1 MITPATARSLWSD
14 QRNSPPTRKMTLRA
28 DRSAMPCCATRSPPP
43 SSTMAAG
50 PTPSC
55 LPAPTTLSCSTDCAG
70 FPPGRSASSTQRR
83 RSRAESSICSAPP
96 NRGRRPAPPAQF
108 SPPATR
114 PPLSWRVLGLAPRPR
129 PPQRQISSANAL
141 PTFAGPAAHNRPS
154 TPFPFRRA
162 ALRFCRRH
170 GFWGSRQ
177 MTTAVASPQTQAW
190 YLNRW
195 SQLVLGIIAMMAI
208 SSPQY
213 VWTLFT
219 GPLNQKLG
227 TTLAELQW
235 AFSLLII
242 LQTWCSP
249 LQAYLVDRFGPRLLI
264 SVGALMSGGGWVLSA
279 YVGNVWALYFTYG
292 VICGFG
298 TGIIYVGIIGLMV
311 RWFPDRRGL
320 ATGLAAAGYGF
331 GAIFTS
337 FPIDSMIKSSG
348 YAHTLV
354 VWGIIQGVIGILA
367 AQWLRVPPESYQVL
381 GAAPTGV
388 IAAQQTKHSYSPAE
402 MLRNPIF
409 WLLFVMMCMMSTS
422 GLMVVSNVG
431 PFANDYKVAQVMV
444 LGMAA
449 LPLSLTLSRLTNG
462 LTRPFFGWISDHIG
476 REQTMALAFAL
487 EAAAIVVLFF
497 FLDHPAMF
505 VVLTGLVFFGWG
517 EIFSLFPST
526 LTDTFGSK
534 FAATNYGFLYIAQGV
549 GSILG
554 GPAAAFLKQ
563 LSGGWAPVFVVVIC
577 LDALTAI
584 LAITA
589 LRSMRRRHLQSG

>member
-1 MITPATARSLWSD
+1 MSI
-14 QRNSPPTRKMTLRA
+14 
-28 DRSAMPCCATRSPPP
+28 
-43 SSTMAAG
+43 AA
-50 PTPSC
+50 
-55 LPAPTTLSCSTDCAG
+55 
-70 FPPGRSASSTQRR
+70 
-83 RSRAESSICSAPP
+83 
-96 NRGRRPAPPAQF
+96 
-108 SPPATR
+108 
-114 PPLSWRVLGLAPRPR
+114 
-129 PPQRQISSANAL
+129 
-141 PTFAGPAAHNRPS
+141 
-154 TPFPFRRA
+154 
-162 ALRFCRRH
+162 
-170 GFWGSRQ
+170 
-177 MTTAVASPQTQAW
+177 TTAAVEPRAW

-195 SQLVLGIIAMMAI
+195 NQLILGLIAMMAI

-227 TTLAELQW
+227 TTLAQLQW
-235 AFSLLII
+235 TFSLLVI

-264 SVGALMSGGGWVLSA
+264 SIGALLSGGGWVLSS
-279 YVGNVWALYFTYG
+279 YVDNIWALYFTYG

-337 FPIDSMIKSSG
+337 FPIDNMIKSSG
-348 YAHTLV
+348 YAHTLL
-354 VWGIIQGVIGILA
+354 VWGVIQGLIGLVA
-367 AQWLRVPPESYQVL
+367 AQWLRLPPDGWL
-381 GAAPTGV
+381 PAG
-388 IAAQQTKHSYSPAE
+388 YSPAAASTMQSVRNYTPRE
-402 MLRNPIF
+402 MLQSPVF
-409 WLLFVMMCMMSTS
+409 WLLFVMMSMMSTS

-431 PFANDYKVAQVMV
+431 PFANEYKVSQALV

-449 LPLSLTLSRLTNG
+449 LPLSLTLSRFTNG
-462 LTRPFFGWISDHIG
+462 LTRPFFGWVSDHIG
-476 REQTMALAFAL
+476 REMTMALAFSL
-487 EAAAIVVLFF
+487 ECLAILVLFAF
-497 FLDHPAMF
+497 IDRPALF

-526 LTDTFGSK
+526 LTDTFGPK
-534 FAATNYGFLYIAQGV
+534 FAATNYGFLYIAQGI

-563 LSGGWAPVFVVVIC
+563 STGSWTAVFIVVAI
-577 LDALTAI
+577 LDALTAV

-589 LRSMRRRHLQSG
+589 LRSTRLRHFAQA